1 MEFKGQVI
9 SVINKSGTSK
19 EGKSFEAYQFVV
31 EEQIKEYP
39 QSAVFD
45 IFGDRVKVPNIGDV
59 VTIQFNMRAN
69 EWQGKYFGKNNAWK
83 IEVEASST
91 PDITPDPLANIA
103 ASVPTKTEISDDSD
117 DLPF

>member
-31 EEQIKEYP
+31 EEQIEQYP

-59 VTIQFNMRAN
+59 VTIQFNMRAS

-103 ASVPTKTEISDDSD
+103 ASATTKTEISDDSD
-117 DLPF
+117 ALPF